1 MKTRRISIETER
13 LLIVKRH
20 TSAPR
25 WCADCSESAAMITV
39 DEAAAIASASS
50 LQIYGAAKAG
60 RLHGCETER
69 GSLLICFSALKHWV
83 R

>member
-1 MKTRRISIETER
+1 MGTKRISIETER
-13 LLIVKRH
+13 LLIVKRS

-25 WCADCSESAAMITV
+25 WCADCGDSAAMITV

-50 LQIYGAAKAG
+50 LQIYEAAKAG
-60 RLHGCETER
+60 LLHSGETER
-69 GSLLICFSALKHWV
+69 GSLLICFNSLKDWI